1 MALRCLIVDDNA
13 DFVVAARGLL
23 EAQGVAVVAVAS
35 TGSEALQRVQ
45 DVRPDVALIDIDL
58 GEESGLD
65 VARHLA
71 AATTG
76 PEQLPLVLIS
86 THAETDFVDVVASSP
101 AVGFLSKS
109 TLSARAIRELLER

>member
-23 EAQGVAVVAVAS
+23 EGQGIAVVGVAS
-35 TGSEALQRVQ
+35 TSSEALQRVHEVQ
-45 DVRPDVALIDIDL
+45 PDVALIDIDL

-65 VARHLA
+65 VARQLA

-76 PEQLPLVLIS
+76 EQVPLVLIS
-86 THAETDFVDVVASSP
+86 THAESDFADVIASSP

-109 TLSARAIRELLER
+109 TLSARAIREMLER